1 MDKVG
6 PALII
11 VAIIV
16 VVFALMALGWRSRR
30 RRQSGVAGLAPVPAA
45 LGATLLTEDLLYVA
59 TTPAEHPLER
69 IAVQGL
75 GFRARAVLTVTE
87 TGILLELA
95 GQQPGFLA
103 TASLVGV
110 GRASWTIDRVLS
122 KDGLVFVRWT
132 QVDASGRELTLDS
145 NFRSADPGALVDA
158 IEKITPRA
166 PLSPPAPS
174 TPEGATA

>member
-11 VAIIV
+11 VAIIA

-30 RRQSGVAGLAPVPAA
+30 RRQAAIAGLAPVPAE
-45 LGATLLTEDLLYVA
+45 LGAALLTEDLLYVA
-59 TTPAEHPLER
+59 TTPAEQPLER

-75 GFRARAVLTVTE
+75 GFRARAILTVTE
-87 TGILLELA
+87 AGIVLELA
-95 GQQPGFLA
+95 GQRPGFLP

-132 QVDASGRELTLDS
+132 QVDTSGRELALDS
-145 NFRSADPGALVDA
+145 NFRSADPEALVDA
-158 IEKITPRA
+158 IEKITPSSD
-166 PLSPPAPS
+166 PNPPAPS
-174 TPEGATA
+174 APEGATA

>member
-6 PALII
+6 PALFI
-11 VAIIV
+11 VALIV
-16 VVFALMALGWRSRR
+16 IVFALMAIGWRTRR
-30 RRQSGVAGLAPVPAA
+30 RRQADVTGLGPVPAE
-45 LGATLLTEDLLYVA
+45 LGATLFTEDLLYVA

-87 TGILLELA
+87 AGILLELA

-103 TASLVGV
+103 KASLVGV

-122 KDGLVFVRWT
+122 SDGLVFVRWEQT
-132 QVDASGRELTLDS
+132 DASGRQLVLDS
-145 NFRSADPGALVDA
+145 NFRSADPASLVAAL
-158 IEKITPRA
+158 EKIT
-166 PLSPPAPS
+166 S
-174 TPEGATA
+174 TAAQSTSEGATT